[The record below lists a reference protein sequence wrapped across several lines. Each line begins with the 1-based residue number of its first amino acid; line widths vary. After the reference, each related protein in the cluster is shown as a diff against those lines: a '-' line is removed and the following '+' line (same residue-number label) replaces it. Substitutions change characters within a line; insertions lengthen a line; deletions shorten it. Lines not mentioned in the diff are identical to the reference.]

1 MAKLG
6 FLSQLND
13 ELDKNFS
20 YDYEINWDKKNHAV
34 ELAFLLEA
42 ENKDGLAIVDADDV
56 ESAENILYEDAV
68 LFYNPQKSSV
78 DAEEYLAT
86 IPYSEKGL
94 SKEFIEAF
102 VDFLQE
108 TADQG
113 LDDLM
118 DFLADPEAE
127 EFSAKF
133 DEVAFGEKTAALVE
147 TEFFKYPRY

>member
-68 LFYNPQKSSV
+68 IFYNPQKSSV

-94 SKEFIEAF
+94 SKEFIAAF

-133 DEVAFGEKTAALVE
+133 DSDAFGEKTAALVE